1 MRFVSWIP
9 KATDTLEI
17 FNTYCFSTALLHY
30 TYITSLCHFFP
41 PSGIYSRKVES
52 ISNLGERRDQKKK
65 KATLRVIWV
74 WSKARYEIWALNNC
88 YGAFIP
94 LQILVTAILSRQSS
108 YDFRILYFPN
118 RGTYFNFYDFNQ
130 QIQPIAIW
138 FIIIFLFLE
147 KWSPTCF
154 GCYCSV
160 TSEYIDCINC
170 NILFILLYFNFW
182 AIILFVTHIYST
194 GQNPTS
200 SSTYARRQIII

>member
-1 MRFVSWIP
+1 MYPGYLRQQTHSKYLILIAFPRHCCITRILPLFV
-9 KATDTLEI
+9 
-17 FNTYCFSTALLHY
+17 
-30 TYITSLCHFFP
+30 
-41 PSGIYSRKVES
+41 
-52 ISNLGERRDQKKK
+52 ISSPQAGFIAVKLRVFRIWERGGTRKK
-65 KATLRVIWV
+65 KATLRIICV

-170 NILFILLYFNFW
+170 NILFMLLYFNFW
-182 AIILFVTHIYST
+182 AIILFVTHIYFT